1 MITALRADLESGS
14 WTARN
19 RDIVG
24 LEEADFGG
32 RLLVAPSMS

>member
-1 MITALRADLESGS
+1 MVTALRTDLEHSR

-32 RLLVAPSMS
+32 RLLIA